1 MPNAGS
7 PRERPRYSFETRC
20 RAVRLMLG
28 GMSAAAAAA
37 SVGADPSSA
46 YRWLARYRADGGAE
60 LPEQSPPR
68 PWRRLLVEA
77 IARYGTEHGYP
88 PSFRDL
94 VKATGPRSSTSG
106 VWYWLEVCER
116 EGLLVRE
123 RGRARALALTAAGRA
138 LAGLPPE
145 REPAA
150 TDGAH
155 PERAA

>member
-1 MPNAGS
+1 MPG
-7 PRERPRYSFETRC
+7 
-20 RAVRLMLG
+20 AVARG
-28 GMSAAAAAA
+28 GATPSRRAAA
-37 SVGADPSSA
+37 SVGASSTSA
-46 YRWLARYRADGGAE
+46 YCWLARYRADGWAGLRE
-60 LPEQSPPR
+60 RSPVR

-77 IARYGTEHGYP
+77 IAGYRAERGYP

-94 VKATGPRSSTSG
+94 VKATGASPSTSA

-150 TDGAH
+150 ADGAR
-155 PERAA
+155 PERAT

>member
-7 PRERPRYSFETRC
+7 RRERPRYSFETRC

-46 YRWLARYRADGGAE
+46 CRWLARYRADGWAE
-60 LPEQSPPR
+60 LREQSPPR
-68 PWRRLLVEA
+68 PWRQLLVEA
-77 IARYGTEHGYP
+77 IARYGAERGYP

-94 VKATGPRSSTSG
+94 VKATGPGSSTSG

-123 RGRARALALTAAGRA
+123 RGRARALALTAAGRV
-138 LAGLPPE
+138 LAGLTPE
-145 REPAA
+145 RERAA
-150 TDGAH
+150 TDGAR
-155 PERAA
+155 PEQAA